1 MKIIIEADLEEAQKL
16 ISVVGAEVT
25 IQLKKQFKHTDTFF
39 AKQKERKHAKSP
51 LHKHNISSAMK
62 KHFEQKRSEQGV
74 QTLFQE
80 PKQMNRWSKEEVAKL
95 KSFWNEPSNHYRT
108 GETIGDKLKPFAKSM
123 NRSPM
128 AISLQ
133 VIARR
138 LNKKKV
144 YGDVPKPSH
153 SKSLLGK
160 KVAPE
165 SFPDRKPKIMPPRKN
180 THRRTRTHGFRASR
194 WSKEQEQMVK
204 DWYFTPENHYSNGML
219 VQSHLSCFAKAIGR
233 TPKAVHVRAIELG
246 FNKKFVQG
254 SLNHASQSHE
264 RSSDQKEAKHE
275 KYMARRKAVVPVSRM
290 PGTIT
295 SAPQF
300 PEFSS
305 VLLDKKLLVAL
316 FNQLVH
322 SKKSLKF
329 KDAIAYNIDSYD
341 QWVNFVYEALKYS
354 KAIANFLQVK
364 GNFTLGKEGSDVY
377 ISYVG

>member
-25 IQLKKQFKHTDTFF
+25 IQLKKQF
-39 AKQKERKHAKSP
+39 
-51 LHKHNISSAMK
+51 
-62 KHFEQKRSEQGV
+62 EQKRSEQGV

-80 PKQMNRWSKEEVAKL
+80 PKQSTNRWSKEEVAKL
-95 KSFWNEPSNHYRT
+95 KSFWNDPANHYRT
-108 GETIGDKLKPFAKSM
+108 GETIGDKLKPFAKTM

-128 AISLQ
+128 AVSLQ
-133 VIARR
+133 FLARR

-144 YGDVPKPSH
+144 YGTVPRPSH

-160 KVAPE
+160 KAPE
-165 SFPDRKPKIMPPRKN
+165 SFPDRKPKVMPPRKT
-180 THRRTRTHGFRASR
+180 THRTRTHGFRASR
-194 WSKEQEQMVK
+194 WSKEHEQMVK

-219 VQSHLSCFAKAIGR
+219 VQSHLSRFAKAIGR

-254 SLNHASQSHE
+254 PLNHVTAKRE
-264 RSSDQKEAKHE
+264 RPSDQKEAKHE
-275 KYMARRKAVVPVSRM
+275 KYMSRRKAVVPVSRM
-290 PGTIT
+290 PGIIT

-305 VLLDKKLLVAL
+305 VLLDKKLLIAL

-329 KDAIAYNIDSYD
+329 KDAIAYNIDGYD

-364 GNFTLGKEGSDVY
+364 GHFTLGKEGSDIY
-377 ISYVG
+377 ISYAE